1 MESKLKESIIKHLEY
16 QKSIEKDP
24 EKPFMCCP
32 GVGKDSWTVSEV
44 IEEVKSETKF
54 GEDFADMV
62 IGSAIYSMCAG
73 IDNIYDS
80 IRKIESNNKD
90 KPSIIVYQDFAWEV
104 LSEES
109 KIYRIILGD
118 NIFNP
123 EESVV
128 IILKEL
134 VETQVYRLDDYIGN
148 CKYSI
153 NLGPMS
159 LKSATEVMKKYFS
172 QLPLMPLYDGKS
184 Y

>member
-1 MESKLKESIIKHLEY
+1 MTKNKR
-16 QKSIEKDP
+16 
-24 EKPFMCCP
+24 
-32 GVGKDSWTVSEV
+32 
-44 IEEVKSETKF
+44 IEEGDLE
-54 GEDFADMV
+54 
-62 IGSAIYSMCAG
+62 
-73 IDNIYDS
+73 
-80 IRKIESNNKD
+80 
-90 KPSIIVYQDFAWEV
+90 WEV